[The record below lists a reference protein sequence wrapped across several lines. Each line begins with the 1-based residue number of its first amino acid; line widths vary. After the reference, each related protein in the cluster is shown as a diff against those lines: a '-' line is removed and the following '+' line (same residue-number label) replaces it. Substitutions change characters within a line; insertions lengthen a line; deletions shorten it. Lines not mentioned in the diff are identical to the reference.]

1 MPIRFTKNGKQVPR
15 SWALF
20 GTMHCSAVKGFMA
33 IPGGNPD
40 RSKPAWIRTGTAFPL
55 SIIILDIR
63 HQLPLASQIL
73 EMD

>member
-1 MPIRFTKNGKQVPR
+1 
-15 SWALF
+15 
-20 GTMHCSAVKGFMA
+20 MHCSAVKGFWSLR
-33 IPGGNPD
+33 GGNPD